1 MRRLTYHG
9 AHSASRQ
16 AGGDSGQAH
25 PPGAGP
31 RDRPLPARLVEN
43 DDDDG
48 DDEEEKRL
56 SRVESFSKWLA
67 GVIPVNL
74 IPSDL
79 AAMLRHR
86 ANHRFAMAREQGVP
100 MEQIYFGQDCLPTWE
115 TQYWDPEEESLHS
128 ILQER
133 LCDLDRALQLSTL
146 LQREIQN
153 KSNARMELAC
163 ELGIHLDAIAMG
175 SSLLPEWDTSPESAE
190 SSGTQTSTVTTDLTS
205 GSHDDEEADSSMT
218 GSKLAEGE
226 TPEMS
231 FVDDGD
237 GSGVEVLDAEMD
249 DAVDLIGYASSEDS
263 GMLGAQAEDAVDLSK
278 HAVLETA
285 HVREPVLKRKWCSES
300 SDSSSD
306 EEDESSDGEDDDA
319 VDIYLNNH
327 VSPQPV
333 YDEHGR
339 SNILHDVEVVG
350 VPGEPSSV
358 VDLEVYLAVDDDDD
372 EEDLAEV
379 ELAVDRAAY
388 ERCFGVEGAIDVH
401 IPGAEIFCF
410 NRVEELGEEEVDEDE
425 NEDGVDEGVDDQDVD
440 IELNSSDSEGRCEE
454 NEDGEENEDDVDE
467 GVDDEDV
474 DIELSSSLCSEEY
487 SNEHRDYEGV
497 ADEDVD
503 VELDSSLCS
512 EEHGEENEDEEENAY
527 GIDEGIEDD
536 DVDVELSSSRSGEF
550 SEENEDEEENAYG
563 IDEGIEDD
571 DVDVEPNSSDSEEHC
586 QENEDEDVDIELSSS
601 RSGEFSEENEDEEE
615 NAYGIDDGIEDD
627 DIDVEL
633 NPSHSEEHCQENEDE
648 DVDIEL
654 SSSHSE
660 EFSEENEDE
669 EENAYSIDEGIE
681 DIDINIELNLS
692 HSEEHCQENEDKD
705 VDIELS
711 SSHSEEFSE
720 EE

>member
-1 MRRLTYHG
+1 MRRFTYHG

-16 AGGDSGQAH
+16 AGEDSGQAH

-31 RDRPLPARLVEN
+31 QDRPLPARLVEK

-48 DDEEEKRL
+48 DEEKKRL

-79 AAMLRHR
+79 AAVLQHR

-146 LQREIQN
+146 LQHEIQN
-153 KSNARMELAC
+153 KSNARMKLAC
-163 ELGIHLDAIAMG
+163 ELGIHLDAITMG
-175 SSLLPEWDTSPESAE
+175 SSLLPEWDTSPASAE

-205 GSHDDEEADSSMT
+205 GSYDDEEADSSMT
-218 GSKLAEGE
+218 SSKLAEGE
-226 TPEMS
+226 TREMS

-237 GSGVEVLDAEMD
+237 GSGAKVLDAETD
-249 DAVDLIGYASSEDS
+249 DAVDLIGYASSENS
-263 GMLGAQAEDAVDLSK
+263 EMLGARVEDAVDLSE

-285 HVREPVLKRKWCSES
+285 HLQEPVLKRKRCSEG

-306 EEDESSDGEDDDA
+306 EADESSDGGDDDA

-350 VPGEPSSV
+350 SPGEPSSV
-358 VDLEVYLAVDDDDD
+358 VDLEVYLAVDDDGDGDD
-372 EEDLAEV
+372 DDDEDLAEV

-401 IPGAEIFCF
+401 VPGAEIFCF
-410 NRVEELGEEEVDEDE
+410 NRVEELGEEEVDEEENEDGVDEGFDDEDVDVELTSSDSEGHREEKEDAEE
-425 NEDGVDEGVDDQDVD
+425 NEDGVDEGVDDEDVD
-440 IELNSSDSEGRCEE
+440 TELNSSLCSEEYS
-454 NEDGEENEDDVDE
+454 NEHGNYEGVADEDIDVDLNSSLCSE
-467 GVDDEDV
+467 EHREDV
-474 DIELSSSLCSEEY
+474 DVELSSSLCSEEY
-487 SNEHRDYEGV
+487 SNEHGNYKGV

-503 VELDSSLCS
+503 VELNSSLCS
-512 EEHGEENEDEEENAY
+512 EEHGE
-527 GIDEGIEDD
+527 
-536 DVDVELSSSRSGEF
+536 
-550 SEENEDEEENAYG
+550 
-563 IDEGIEDD
+563 
-571 DVDVEPNSSDSEEHC
+571 
-586 QENEDEDVDIELSSS
+586 DVDIEL
-601 RSGEFSEENEDEEE
+601 N
-615 NAYGIDDGIEDD
+615 
-627 DIDVEL
+627 
-633 NPSHSEEHCQENEDE
+633 
-648 DVDIEL
+648 
-654 SSSHSE
+654 SSHSE
-660 EFSEENEDE
+660 E
-669 EENAYSIDEGIE
+669 Y
-681 DIDINIELNLS
+681 
-692 HSEEHCQENEDKD
+692 
-705 VDIELS
+705 
-711 SSHSEEFSE
+711 SE